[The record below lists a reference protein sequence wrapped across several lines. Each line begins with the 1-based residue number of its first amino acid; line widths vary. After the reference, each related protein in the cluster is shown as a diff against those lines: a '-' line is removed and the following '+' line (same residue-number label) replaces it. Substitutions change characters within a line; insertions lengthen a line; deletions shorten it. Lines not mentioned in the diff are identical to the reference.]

1 MEAIGIIVAVVLLA
15 GLVAAIPATLIVERE
30 RKLEDTGE

>member
-1 MEAIGIIVAVVLLA
+1 MMAIGIAVAILLFA

-30 RKLEDTGE
+30 QECKSDEL